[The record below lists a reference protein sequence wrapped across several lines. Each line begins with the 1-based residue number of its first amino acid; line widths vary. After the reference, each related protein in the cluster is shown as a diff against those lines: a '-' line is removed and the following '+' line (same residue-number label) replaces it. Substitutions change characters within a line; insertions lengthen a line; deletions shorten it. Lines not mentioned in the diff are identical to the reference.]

1 MGECTP
7 SAPELKLHRCGCRQL
22 IVMDDTIRSM
32 TVGPTPG
39 ETTKVIRPA
48 AVLREQE
55 AARLQAAL
63 EANDV
68 ARGGVWNVGPGLWQ
82 RYDQPWDGLA
92 GMTGTARLMGTIG
105 VVYGS
110 PSRHEITIYRVTVT
124 TDGIAQGWTV
134 ETLCDNALDFVGMTL
149 DDCPRAELAAPPTR
163 DPFHRGV

>member
-1 MGECTP
+1 MRCTP
-7 SAPELKLHRCGCRQL
+7 FKIVVRGCRQL
-22 IVMDDTIRSM
+22 VLMDDTIRRMSF
-32 TVGPTPG
+32 GSTPG

-68 ARGGVWNVGPGLWQ
+68 SRGGVWNVGPGLWQ
-82 RYDQPWDGLA
+82 RYDQPWDGVS
-92 GMTGTARLMGTIG
+92 GMVGASQLMGTVG

-124 TDGIAQGWTV
+124 LAGINAGWTV
-134 ETLCDNALDFVGMTL
+134 ETLCDDALGFVGLTL
-149 DDCPRAELAAPPTR
+149 DECPRAELSAPPTR